1 MMMAD
6 KTIKKMAADDARKI
20 VAGMFGCSNP
30 REQWE
35 REPEPKVKAGKISM
49 AKARKIVENF

>member
-1 MMMAD
+1 MIMEA
-6 KTIKKMAADDARKI
+6 KTIKKMSAGDARKI

-35 REPEPKVKAGKISM
+35 PEPKEKAGKISK
-49 AKARKIVENF
+49 ANARKIIENL